1 MSKKNKDS
9 VIVKRIKDLPS
20 NISLTGVHFRTPDG
34 VTGYWYSQWGYED
47 GKAGVW
53 YKKDMKSSAIFPY
66 TMDKLMDAL
75 EWEVID
81 NKQKGIPNE
90 SA

>member
-1 MSKKNKDS
+1 MFGIKNGKK
-9 VIVKRIKDLPS
+9 VIKRIKDLPS

-53 YKKDMKSSAIFPY
+53 YKKDMKSSAMFPY
-66 TMDKLMDAL
+66 TMDKLIDAL
-75 EWEVID
+75 EWEVVD
-81 NKQKGIPNE
+81 G
-90 SA
+90 